1 MGRRRRRS
9 GRTSYSPNTNVLP
22 RGLVEDRLREMF
34 TYIDNAFRPA
44 LETSP
49 LPLAKP
55 AVGRSPSGI
64 RVTTIPV
71 RAKVQERNGFRSPY
85 AVTVATAP
93 RGGPRPDDTAK
104 YCLQRSQR
112 KEVLHA
118 LKVSGKSGISGPRY
132 NKVKSR
138 IKC

>member
-44 LETSP
+44 LDMPP

-55 AVGRSPSGI
+55 AVGRSTSGI
-64 RVTTIPV
+64 RITTVPVQAPPKKDFRPTPFQGVTQKLRSQNVPHGETLV
-71 RAKVQERNGFRSPY
+71 CVQRA
-85 AVTVATAP
+85 
-93 RGGPRPDDTAK
+93 
-104 YCLQRSQR
+104 QR